1 VDEKSELENK
11 SPFEKTRE
19 LSLMSAD
26 LTNLS
31 NKPTGYYE
39 SHRED
44 MLKYIPQGTK
54 TTIEFGC
61 GYGGFSV
68 LLKEKFGAESWA
80 VEIKRAAAEEA
91 SKKLDRVINADAN
104 ESLNDIPEN
113 YFDCIILFDI
123 LEHLVDPYSLLCA
136 LKTKLTHTGV
146 IIASIPN
153 IRYYRAFVDFVIH
166 GNWDYKDQGIL
177 DKTHLR
183 FFTYKS
189 IVKMFDQLDCE
200 ILKLEG
206 IHPTSSRTFKLLN
219 MILLNSL
226 SDVKYKHFVTVV
238 RPKLQSK

>member
-1 VDEKSELENK
+1 VGEKSELENK

-19 LSLMSAD
+19 LSLMNAD

-39 SHRED
+39 SYRKD

-54 TTIEFGC
+54 TTLEFGC
-61 GYGGFSV
+61 GCGGFSA

-80 VEIKRAAAEEA
+80 VEIERAAAEEA
-91 SKKLDRVINADAN
+91 AKKLDRVINADAN

-123 LEHLVDPYSLLCA
+123 LE
-136 LKTKLTHTGV
+136 
-146 IIASIPN
+146 
-153 IRYYRAFVDFVIH
+153 
-166 GNWDYKDQGIL
+166 
-177 DKTHLR
+177 
-183 FFTYKS
+183 
-189 IVKMFDQLDCE
+189 
-200 ILKLEG
+200 LEG

-226 SDVKYKHFVTVV
+226 FDVRYKHFVTVV